1 MCSILITITSI
12 STTHAIAM
20 THTIAHARPTM
31 NRDTKFSHMDAV
43 DTVVD
48 IQVAMEGMEDT
59 EENR

>member
-1 MCSILITITSI
+1 
-12 STTHAIAM
+12 
-20 THTIAHARPTM
+20 M